1 MNEPKQ
7 RNDKIDKDKW
17 VADNK
22 QQGYANQLLG
32 LQNPSGNMQAR
43 VEEAVTIKPRLILE
57 LLFSHCEGKETPKTL
72 G

>member
-43 VEEAVTIKPRLILE
+43 VKEAVTIQAQADSRTSVLPLWRQ
-57 LLFSHCEGKETPKTL
+57 ETPKTL